1 MKRINPYKAAP
12 GPMKSVLDLHKVTER
27 LSLDPR
33 LIELVK
39 VRASQINGCAYCLQM
54 HLAAARRHGE
64 AQARLDLLAAWRE
77 APDFSLKERAAL
89 DWTEVV
95 TLIHESH
102 APDSA
107 YERVAKVF
115 SEQEVAE
122 LTLLIG
128 AINLMNRL
136 AVSLRYE
143 VRQDVA

>member
-1 MKRINPYKAAP
+1 MKRADPYRHAP
-12 GPMKSVLDLHKVTER
+12 GPMQCVLDLHRVTES

-64 AQARLDLLAAWRE
+64 AQSRLDLLAAWRE
-77 APDFSLKERAAL
+77 APDFSRQERAAL
-89 DWTEVV
+89 EWAEVV
-95 TLIHESH
+95 TLIQATH

-107 YERVAKVF
+107 YEQLTKVF
-115 SEQEVAE
+115 SDAQIAE

-136 AVSLRYE
+136 AVGLRYE
-143 VRQDVA
+143 VRPHVA